1 MIQAYPFK
9 SAEILDLIFKTKL
22 KGFPCNFVLIFFKK
36 LKGLQVT
43 GDPFNFKTPLHKN
56 PCKTPVNPFKHLQ
69 CIVAGLP
76 PGTFVFVHFHFT
88 TFDPPSRVHRL
99 FLQT

>member
-9 SAEILDLIFKTKL
+9 SAEIFKTKL

-69 CIVAGLP
+69 CSLKIVSYKVKNHIKASKLTYDN
-76 PGTFVFVHFHFT
+76 TFMY
-88 TFDPPSRVHRL
+88 
-99 FLQT
+99 

>member
-56 PCKTPVNPFKHLQ
+56 PFKTPLN
-69 CIVAGLP
+69 IYSEGLRMI
-76 PGTFVFVHFHFT
+76 FAFI
-88 TFDPPSRVHRL
+88 L
-99 FLQT
+99 NWYC

>member
-56 PCKTPVNPFKHLQ
+56 PCKTPLNPFKHLQ
-69 CIVAGLP
+69 CGQLRRRQQKHVSPFRNKLIN
-76 PGTFVFVHFHFT
+76 
-88 TFDPPSRVHRL
+88 
-99 FLQT
+99 

>member
-36 LKGLQVT
+36 LKGLHVT

-69 CIVAGLP
+69 RKFGKFIPKLGRKGA
-76 PGTFVFVHFHFT
+76 T
-88 TFDPPSRVHRL
+88 R
-99 FLQT
+99 

>member
-22 KGFPCNFVLIFFKK
+22 KGFPCNFVLIFFLK
-36 LKGLQVT
+36 LKGLHVT

-56 PCKTPVNPFKHLQ
+56 PCKTPVNPFKRHTQPIFIILWY
-69 CIVAGLP
+69 LFP
-76 PGTFVFVHFHFT
+76 PPIFYGSKWLEIDYLV
-88 TFDPPSRVHRL
+88 
-99 FLQT
+99 

>member
-56 PCKTPVNPFKHLQ
+56 PCKTPAVNCLYLANI
-69 CIVAGLP
+69 CCVVLYI
-76 PGTFVFVHFHFT
+76 
-88 TFDPPSRVHRL
+88 
-99 FLQT
+99 

>member
-69 CIVAGLP
+69 YETV
-76 PGTFVFVHFHFT
+76 
-88 TFDPPSRVHRL
+88 
-99 FLQT
+99 LQHSLSCDFSALML

>member
-22 KGFPCNFVLIFFKK
+22 KGFPCNFVLIFLKK

-69 CIVAGLP
+69 CSDCSSVL
-76 PGTFVFVHFHFT
+76 VHLEYF
-88 TFDPPSRVHRL
+88 
-99 FLQT
+99 